1 MENSDKDK
9 NIEVEDDEYT
19 AISNAVDKVFDKVV
33 NTTVNIFVYLVF
45 IIFLFIAFIA
55 FKYCWE
61 MLDVIFDFGESVI
74 DSFFK

>member
-1 MENSDKDK
+1 MKDSEKDK
-9 NIEVEDDEYT
+9 NNEIEDDEYT
-19 AISNAVDKVFDKVV
+19 ALSNAVDKVFDKVV
-33 NTTVNIFVYLVF
+33 DTTVNIFVYLVC
-45 IIFLFIAFIA
+45 IIFLFVIFLA